1 MIWNCFLTV
10 LHSCE
15 NQIGHQKSYGEIKAY
30 VLAQTI
36 KFLYH
41 TEAYIFVPMTLGR
54 GKVLPMVR
62 RYLASVF

>member
-1 MIWNCFLTV
+1 MMDSEEYDQERFLAV

-36 KFLYH
+36 KLLL
-41 TEAYIFVPMTLGR
+41 TRIILI
-54 GKVLPMVR
+54 
-62 RYLASVF
+62 